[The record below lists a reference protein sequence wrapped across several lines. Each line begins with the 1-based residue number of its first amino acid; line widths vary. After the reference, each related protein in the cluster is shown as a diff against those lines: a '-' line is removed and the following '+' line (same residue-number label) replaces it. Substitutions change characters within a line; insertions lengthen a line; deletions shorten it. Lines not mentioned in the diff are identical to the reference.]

1 MGGAGW
7 PDEGDASTTAG
18 SGPSGP
24 SGGFGDEKVLVL
36 VGQLDNGL
44 AEAEVDSS
52 SQVNGAKHLNG
63 EIRVHLPYELCSI
76 AGGDMGFPVQVGRD
90 IAIGIE
96 NGLVPAE
103 LDDLAND
110 HHIPTHVR
118 VQVGTGYTGGRLHCV
133 LI

>member
-1 MGGAGW
+1 MHCG
-7 PDEGDASTTAG
+7 T
-18 SGPSGP
+18 
-24 SGGFGDEKVLVL
+24 VLCW
-36 VGQLDNGL
+36 
-44 AEAEVDSS
+44 ET
-52 SQVNGAKHLNG
+52 H
-63 EIRVHLPYELCSI
+63 
-76 AGGDMGFPVQVGRD
+76 PVQVGRD

-133 LI
+133 FGLRSRP